1 MEYMPYP
8 CQGEQVVHWSG
19 LRVLDLLWIIL
30 VILLDSN
37 LDTFLVTL
45 NDMQFYRFL
54 HFFSSFSLAASGDF
68 KATGVETN
76 IVCLC
81 KKYLNILWHC

>member
-1 MEYMPYP
+1 MPYP
-8 CQGEQVVHWSG
+8 CQGEQVVHGSG

-45 NDMQFYRFL
+45 NNMQFYRFL

-68 KATGVETN
+68 DQQVLYVYVKN
-76 IVCLC
+76 ILVR
-81 KKYLNILWHC
+81 YLNIL